1 MKPSDQGRKGTPSSE
16 QAQKNQ
22 LSRWHLKMGWWLIL
36 IFLTLGIGLE
46 SLHGFKVPWY
56 LDLSNSTRRL
66 MFTLAHSHG
75 TLFGLLNVAFGL
87 TLPHLPDWKFNRARL
102 AGRLLFLASL
112 LIPGG
117 FLLGGLVIYGG
128 DPGLGI
134 LLVPVGAVC
143 LLVGVLMIAQ
153 AFKPG
158 GR

>member
-1 MKPSDQGRKGTPSSE
+1 MKQPDQSRKATSSKD
-16 QAQKNQ
+16 QSQKSL
-22 LSRWHLKMGWWLIL
+22 LSRRHLRTGWWLIL
-36 IFLTLGIGLE
+36 IYLTFGMLLE
-46 SLHGFKVPWY
+46 SFHGFKLFWY

-75 TLFGLLNVAFGL
+75 TLLGLLNVAFAL
-87 TLPHLPDWKFNRARL
+87 TLPHLPDWDLARVRL
-102 AGRLLFLASL
+102 AGRCLFVASL

-143 LLVGVLMIAQ
+143 LFIAVLLTAL
-153 AFKPG
+153 AFKPS